1 MGSADKRPKSSF
13 LGHPHPGRR
22 QGRGGSTLFSCAN
35 PFRAGLLARGLR
47 CCNTSQRPRK
57 SSWRLPNALRGQKR
71 CRWKSAA
78 RVPTLMLLKPFE
90 LRKHKIKEVACISS
104 ILSDHHPLGQLCGIA
119 QIGFPERRPE
129 HFVLPACENGQG
141 DPSRGIANWRTAL
154 RRITGSIQC
163 PACGEAQN
171 PGKKCRNVECGAK
184 YLIRIHWKDFV
195 SMISGTPRP
204 QGFWNRRRLL
214 QL

>member
-1 MGSADKRPKSSF
+1 
-13 LGHPHPGRR
+13 
-22 QGRGGSTLFSCAN
+22 
-35 PFRAGLLARGLR
+35 
-47 CCNTSQRPRK
+47 
-57 SSWRLPNALRGQKR
+57 
-71 CRWKSAA
+71 
-78 RVPTLMLLKPFE
+78 MLLKPFE

-214 QL
+214 QLFISDRKHSGKLWPESLHKKFGQLCTNLCTNPDVGYNRRCLTE